1 MRSKIS
7 LAYVDFWFDV
17 PNVFFF
23 FFGKSQSQMP
33 IVSLLTFVADTDI
46 ISSYNFGAPFG
57 APWKYMLIAS
67 KILPKN
73 MIYQANF

>member
-1 MRSKIS
+1 MCQM
-7 LAYVDFWFDV
+7 
-17 PNVFFF
+17 FFF

-33 IVSLLTFVADTDI
+33 IVSLLIFVADTDI
-46 ISSYNFGAPFG
+46 ISSYNLGAPFG
-57 APWKYMLIAS
+57 GRWEYTLTAS